1 MFQQNKKKS
10 NKNEHL
16 ANKGKLKNSIQKKLY
31 QEVNQAA
38 ILNMICTTK
47 SEKSKLWQNRI
58 SQTS

>member
-16 ANKGKLKNSIQKKLY
+16 ANKGKLKNSIQKKI
-31 QEVNQAA
+31 VPRGKPGC
-38 ILNMICTTK
+38 NMICTTK
-47 SEKSKLWQNRI
+47 SEKSKLWQNRV

>member
-16 ANKGKLKNSIQKKLY
+16 ANKGKLKNSIPKKLY

-47 SEKSKLWQNRI
+47 SEKSKLW
-58 SQTS
+58 

>member
-16 ANKGKLKNSIQKKLY
+16 ANKGKLKNSLQKKKLY

-47 SEKSKLWQNRI
+47 SKKSKLW
-58 SQTS
+58 